1 MLILSYALGMCF
13 SATSLEQLCLAW
25 SQLHFGVYKEILAR
39 PLVLFG
45 FEGQKLGILLENKT
59 HLKSKIWKY
68 VNSKS
73 LAPFFILYSSIT
85 MKTNIERFRRFFDI
99 EKWLRKSEALLL
111 TFNTKNN
118 LSYSSEVT
126 PMYLLTVV
134 TTSEM

>member
-73 LAPFFILYSSIT
+73 LAPFFILFNHNENKHRKISSIFWHRKMT
-85 MKTNIERFRRFFDI
+85 SKIRSTTFDLQHPKI
-99 EKWLRKSEALLL
+99 
-111 TFNTKNN
+111 
-118 LSYSSEVT
+118 
-126 PMYLLTVV
+126 
-134 TTSEM
+134 TSAIQVRSRQCTYCRY